1 MDELIFDAYS
11 IFFQLAQ
18 RCAPDYLGTL
28 ELELTVFIF
37 SGVFI
42 LSVVV
47 GLLTVWY
54 CVAKLLLRLGA
65 SE

>member
-18 RCAPDYLGTL
+18 KCAPNYLGTL
-28 ELELTVFIF
+28 ELELAVFIF

-42 LSVVV
+42 LSIVV
-47 GLLTVWY
+47 GLLAVWY
-54 CVAKLLLRLGA
+54 CVAKLLLKLGA